1 MRAVNL
7 KLYRKRKGLKQQE
20 LAELIGVT
28 YGAVS
33 SWERGIRCMDWGMA
47 ERISEVLGI
56 RPFELFSDD
65 NAENALTNSSGELLT
80 LEQVTDIVAL
90 LSEKAGNPMIKEYF
104 DLMVL
109 TAVDHKKGVHETFI
123 QLEVE
128 AFERK

>member
-33 SWERGIRCMDWGMA
+33 SWERGIRCMDWDTA
-47 ERISEVLGI
+47 EKISEVLGI
-56 RPFELFSDD
+56 RPFELLSEDSE
-65 NAENALTNSSGELLT
+65 ENAFSIPSGELLS

-90 LSEKAGNPMIKEYF
+90 LSEKAKNPMIKEYF
-104 DLMVL
+104 DLMVMA
-109 TAVDHKKGVHETFI
+109 AVDHKMNVY
-123 QLEVE
+123 E
-128 AFERK
+128 AFIHMGGGGI